1 VFLNKLKINL
11 KTQEWHP
18 KHYLALLSTQI
29 SRKGVIIKECLPEKR
44 LHEEVKMSINP
55 EDGG

>member
-1 VFLNKLKINL
+1 L